1 MNLSYEEESFL
12 LEEKIQC
19 AKEIKELQTRLWGA
33 LQLKNRL
40 ENKIINVHLRHNEA
54 DRKLA
59 MANKLTIVGKA
70 KRKSKEKDSMEELL
84 KNPAKLAELIGLL
97 EGVKDDR

>member
-19 AKEIKELQTRLWGA
+19 AKEIKDLQTRLWGA

-40 ENKIINVHLRHNEA
+40 ESKIVNVHLRHNEA

-59 MANKLTIVGKA
+59 LANKLTIVKKA
-70 KRKSKEKDSMEELL
+70 KRKSNEASSMEALL

-97 EGVKDDR
+97 EGVKDA

>member
-19 AKEIKELQTRLWGA
+19 AKEIKDLQTRLWGA

-40 ENKIINVHLRHNEA
+40 ESKIVNVHLRHNEA

-70 KRKSKEKDSMEELL
+70 KRKSNDASAMEKLL
-84 KNPAKLAELIGLL
+84 KNPVKLAELIGLL
-97 EGVKDDR
+97 EGVKDVK